1 MRFYVSSAGLD
12 GMVRSISRVFINFFQ
27 SGNSTELFL
36 TIGLVVGPDQSLVI
50 ALARVSRKILV
61 AEADTASVVPIPATA
76 GFGVRLKAGIAAMFA
91 RAITNCFYFDGQRLK
106 EGKMGQY

>member
-1 MRFYVSSAGLD
+1 MGFFPSGSA
-12 GMVRSISRVFINFFQ
+12 
-27 SGNSTELFL
+27 TELFL
-36 TIGLVVGPDQSLVI
+36 TIGLVVGPDQSLVV

-76 GFGVRLKAGIAAMFA
+76 RFGVRLKTGIAAIFA

-106 EGKMGQY
+106 EGKCANIKSSCDLRISLT